1 MAATIYEFIGR
12 AVVRAGWAYAKFR
25 FGTQLRFALGFG
37 IVALLLGGYLA
48 SRNVREG

>member
-1 MAATIYEFIGR
+1 MASAIYELIGR
-12 AVVRAGWAYAKFR
+12 TVVRVGWAYVRLR

-37 IVALLLGGYLA
+37 VAAVLLGGYLA